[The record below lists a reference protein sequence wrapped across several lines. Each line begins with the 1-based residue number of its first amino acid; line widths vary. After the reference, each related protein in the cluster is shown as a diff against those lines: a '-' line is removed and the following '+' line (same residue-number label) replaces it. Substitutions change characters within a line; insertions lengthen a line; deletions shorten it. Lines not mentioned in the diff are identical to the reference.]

1 MDPLTTKM
9 SSRGQ
14 VVIPEPI
21 RLQLRL
27 EPGAEFVVVAKDD
40 VLVFKQLSAPSWEQF
55 ESLIREAR
63 RQARAAGLTPRHVK
77 QSIGKVRRAR

>member
-1 MDPLTTKM
+1 VNPETTKM

-14 VVIPEPI
+14 IVIPERI
-21 RLQLRL
+21 RRQLRL

-40 VLVFKQLSAPSWEQF
+40 VLVFKQLSAPRWEQF
-55 ESLIREAR
+55 DELIRAAR

-77 QSIGKVRRAR
+77 QAITKVRSDR

>member
-21 RLQLRL
+21 RAQLRL
-27 EPGAEFVVVAKDD
+27 EPGAEFVVVAKNDL
-40 VLVFKQLSAPSWEQF
+40 LVFKRLSAPAWEQF
-55 ESLIREAR
+55 ESLVREAR
-63 RQARAAGLTPRHVK
+63 RQARAAGLSPRHIK
-77 QSIGKVRRAR
+77 QSIVKVRKSR